1 LTEPI
6 IITSASNRIIKEIR
20 SLHDKK
26 GRQSLKA
33 LLLEGSRLV
42 SDAAC
47 SGASIR
53 YFVSSESFYEKN
65 GSFFSG
71 YPGKKI
77 ICVPDE
83 LFSRISETRTPQGV
97 MAVADIPGYDSD
109 SVLMKAGRIV
119 ALENLQDPGNIG
131 TIIRSA
137 DACGFDA
144 VLLSRDCADPYNP
157 KTVRSTMG
165 SVFHIPVIVAEDFY
179 GALDALKKKGVLLA
193 AAHTRNAMPCWQAD
207 RKGDVAV
214 IIGNEGSGITD
225 KIIEI
230 SDVTIMIPMEGKAES
245 LNASAAASI
254 LIYECLRQKRQHDVP

>member
-1 LTEPI
+1 LADPI
-6 IITSASNRIIKEIR
+6 IITSASNSIIKEIR

-26 GRQSLKA
+26 GRLELKA

-47 SGASIR
+47 SGADIR
-53 YFVSSESFYEKN
+53 YFVASDSFYKKN

-77 ICVPDE
+77 ICVTDE
-83 LFSRISETRTPQGV
+83 LFVRISETRTPQGV
-97 MAVADIPGYDSD
+97 MAVAGIPEYDFD
-109 SVLMKAGRIV
+109 SVLQKAGRIA

-131 TIIRSA
+131 TIIRST

-144 VLLSRDCADPYNP
+144 VLLSKDCADPYNP
-157 KTVRSTMG
+157 KTIRSTMG

-179 GALDALKKKGVLLA
+179 GALDAIKRKGVILA

-207 RKGDVAV
+207 LKGDVAI

-230 SDVTIMIPMEGKAES
+230 ADITIMIPMDGRAES

-254 LIYECLRQKRQHDVP
+254 LIYECLRQRRQFNI